1 MSMNFTLRLLA
12 ILMVASL
19 TLTSCVSKKKFKQLE
34 DEKTALASTLAQSQ
48 EKVNMLEGKVSALES
63 DMEKEKTRLNGE
75 IATIKKDLESAK
87 GELATAK
94 SAVAAKEA
102 EIAKI
107 KKDVKDAFGLS
118 GDVAVTEKNG
128 EMYVTLENPVEY
140 GSGSTRLNRD
150 ARKAVESLA
159 KTMKNNP
166 NMRLLIEGHADAQKY
181 PSGSG
186 MDNWQLSVNRA
197 MVVVKRLIRQ
207 GVKPEQLTV
216 AGRGDTA
223 PVGDNK
229 TREGRADNRRTEAKP
244 NPATGKIYNI
254 GN

>member
-1 MSMNFTLRLLA
+1 MNFTLKLLGI
-12 ILMVASL
+12 ILVSSL
-19 TLTSCVSKKKFKQLE
+19 ALTSCVSKKKFKQLE

-48 EKVNMLEGKVSALES
+48 EKVNMLEGKVASLES
-63 DMEKEKTRLNGE
+63 EMESEKNRLNGE
-75 IATIKKDLESAK
+75 IANIKKDLDASK
-87 GELATAK
+87 SELANAK
-94 SAVAAKEA
+94 KAVAEKEA
-102 EIAKI
+102 QIAKI
-107 KKDVKDAFGLS
+107 KSDVKEAFGLS
-118 GDVAVTEKNG
+118 SDVAVSEVNG
-128 EMYVTLENPVEY
+128 DMYVKLENPVQY
-140 GSGSTRLNRD
+140 GSGSTRLNRN
-150 ARKAVESLA
+150 ARKSIESLA
-159 KTMKNNP
+159 KMMKNNP
-166 NMRLLIEGHADAQKY
+166 NMRLLIEGHADGQKY

-229 TREGRADNRRTEAKP
+229 TKDGRSQNRRTEAKP